1 MNFAETINFIYKPYS
16 CVALVSSTFFILMGC
31 SNTFGLDENKVPFD
45 GYYFSS
51 KLTQKKTDDR
61 YFTVKVRRSSR
72 SLSGAR
78 EAGRY
83 EATKFCIKNFGT
95 SDIKWALG
103 PDDENV
109 GLTGSI
115 LKLSGKCDV
124 T

>member
-1 MNFAETINFIYKPYS
+1 MNFAETINSGHKTYFY
-16 CVALVSSTFFILMGC
+16 AGLVLCTLFMLMGC
-31 SNTFGLDENKVPFD
+31 SNPFGLDENKVPFD

-51 KLTQKKTDDR
+51 KITQNKTDDR
-61 YFTVKVRRSSR
+61 YFILKVKRASR

-83 EATKFCIKNFGT
+83 EATRFCIKNFGT

-109 GLTGSI
+109 GLTGRI

-124 T
+124 S